1 MRENKNIIIDR
12 RNFCIIF
19 QSACTHDP
27 CNIWILFNC
36 TLLIWKKNIC
46 SREQKITK
54 QKNIYLKKNSRKKRI
69 HSKISTGKKLKMCW
83 KTKAALHQAHTHT
96 HSIQIQSLARS
107 STHSHKREQKC
118 VEQVM
123 EKNGVRVQTNYI
135 SSSFS
140 IFIFSAVWLYALHLA
155 GARAPTFIAET
166 IMLLSLLLL
175 LLLLFACQML
185 AKCRFIVCRHNVW
198 DLNISARTFIT
209 QRLHVICTRY
219 TSANMNQL

>member
-54 QKNIYLKKNSRKKRI
+54 QKNIYLKKTAEKRESTAKFQLEKSWKCAGKRKQQYTKR
-69 HSKISTGKKLKMCW
+69 
-83 KTKAALHQAHTHT
+83 AHTHT

-123 EKNGVRVQTNYI
+123 CVYKLIQIPTNY
-135 SSSFS
+135 
-140 IFIFSAVWLYALHLA
+140 
-155 GARAPTFIAET
+155 
-166 IMLLSLLLL
+166 M
-175 LLLLFACQML
+175 
-185 AKCRFIVCRHNVW
+185 
-198 DLNISARTFIT
+198 
-209 QRLHVICTRY
+209 
-219 TSANMNQL
+219 